1 MTCTSKTGE
10 NFINKSEQMMENEHN
25 LPRPHIH
32 YTPPKGW
39 MNDPNG
45 LIFHDGV
52 YHLYYQHYP
61 DACTH
66 GPMHW
71 GHAESPRS
79 GSLAESAHRPV
90 PGRKRHHLFGQR
102 RGPPTGRANRRWSP
116 FTPAIRMRETAPTA
130 RPSAWL
136 SAQTAATPM
145 TNLKPTPYCARQSV
159 IFGTRRCFS
168 MKRPSDG
175 SCRLR

>member
-1 MTCTSKTGE
+1 
-10 NFINKSEQMMENEHN
+10 MENEHN

-71 GHAESPRS
+71 GHAESHDLVHWQNLPIALYPDENGTIYS
-79 GSLAESAHRPV
+79 GSVVARRLAE
-90 PGRKRHHLFGQR
+90 
-102 RGPPTGRANRRWSP
+102 PTGAGRP